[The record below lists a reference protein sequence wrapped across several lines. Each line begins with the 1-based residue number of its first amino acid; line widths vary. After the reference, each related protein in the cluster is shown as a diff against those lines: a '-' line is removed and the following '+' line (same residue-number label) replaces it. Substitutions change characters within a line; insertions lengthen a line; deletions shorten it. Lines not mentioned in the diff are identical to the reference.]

1 MNLKHENIHEYVI
14 KCTNTT
20 QITLDDDF
28 NVMDSKPDIDL
39 IVKEWGMA
47 VVNGVRVNQDKAQID
62 GTLVFAIMYTGSS
75 ENDKRFI
82 PVRMDGSLNFLE
94 NVNLSCDATGLDVN
108 CKAQLEDLTIKS
120 INSRKISVKAIVALT
135 VTCEEIKNISISTGI
150 EDGDCNAELLLKD
163 FEYVQADVN
172 MKDNLRIK
180 ETVSVPN
187 GKADIGSLVWDDV
200 DVRNVNTRMTE
211 DGLSVS
217 GELNVFIMYIADD
230 EAGQVQWYET
240 STPFTG
246 IIDVSGANPDG
257 ISYVGYNVISKN
269 VAVLFVWLYAAAYVL
284 HLYFD
289 FSGYSDM
296 AIGLGRI
303 FGFHFIENF
312 NYPYISASVTEFWRR
327 WHMSLGSWFR
337 DYVYIPLG
345 GNRVSKAKWFRN
357 IFIVWLLTG
366 LWHGAAWTFILW
378 GLFFAVFLTA
388 EKLWYGEALAQTR
401 FLKHLYVLLLIAVS
415 FVIFDAASV
424 SDAFRTIG
432 SLFGLGGLPRSD
444 VLARYYFDSYSGVF
458 LVAIVGATPLPA
470 KIVRQF
476 SEDDPGKKIMSVVEP
491 VVLLGLLTV
500 VTAYLV
506 DGSFNPFLYFR
517 F

>member
-1 MNLKHENIHEYVI
+1 M
-14 KCTNTT
+14 T
-20 QITLDDDF
+20 F
-28 NVMDSKPDIDL
+28 
-39 IVKEWGMA
+39 
-47 VVNGVRVNQDKAQID
+47 
-62 GTLVFAIMYTGSS
+62 SS
-75 ENDKRFI
+75 ILFLFFFLPAALLFCRYDVFI
-82 PVRMDGSLNFLE
+82 PPSVKRRMSVQTKKKHFKIENLFILIFSLFFYGWGEPKYIVIMIFTILLNYICALLIHSNRTKGKQGAAKAVLVVSVILNLGILGFFKYFNFF
-94 NVNLSCDATGLDVN
+94 LSNINNIFGLDIQFL
-108 CKAQLEDLTIKS
+108 KLALPIGISFYTFQTMSYTIDVYRNDAK
-120 INSRKISVKAIVALT
+120 VQ
-135 VTCEEIKNISISTGI
+135 KNII
-150 EDGDCNAELLLKD
+150 
-163 FEYVQADVN
+163 
-172 MKDNLRIK
+172 NL
-180 ETVSVPN
+180 
-187 GKADIGSLVWDDV
+187 
-200 DVRNVNTRMTE
+200 
-211 DGLSVS
+211 
-217 GELNVFIMYIADD
+217 
-230 EAGQVQWYET
+230 
-240 STPFTG
+240 
-246 IIDVSGANPDG
+246 
-257 ISYVGYNVISKN
+257 
-269 VAVLFVWLYAAAYVL
+269 AAYVTMFPQL
-284 HLYFD
+284 IAGPIVRYQDVAEQLEYRDGTAEKFAQGVQRFCIGLGKKVLLANNIGALWDTVKVMENPTVLSAWLGAFAFMFQIYFD

-476 SEDDPGKKIMSVVEP
+476 SEDGPGKKIMSVVEP
-491 VVLLGLLTV
+491 VVLLALLAV

>member
-1 MNLKHENIHEYVI
+1 MVFSSMVFLCIFLPVVFLLHLILPGIRAKNWMLLLASLVFYAYGEPVYVLLMIASAFVNYLSALLIEKKPSGKKAVMTINVILNLGVLVLFKYTGFLAESFNAIFGTAVPVPAIRLPIGISFFTFQAMSYVIDVYRGNAAAQRNFIDLAAYVAMFPQLIAGPIVRYADIAPQLKHRTH
-14 KCTNTT
+14 
-20 QITLDDDF
+20 TLADAAY
-28 NVMDSKPDIDL
+28 
-39 IVKEWGMA
+39 GA
-47 VVNGVRVNQDKAQID
+47 R
-62 GTLVFAIMYTGSS
+62 
-75 ENDKRFI
+75 RFI
-82 PVRMDGSLNFLE
+82 L
-94 NVNLSCDATGLDVN
+94 
-108 CKAQLEDLTIKS
+108 
-120 INSRKISVKAIVALT
+120 
-135 VTCEEIKNISISTGI
+135 
-150 EDGDCNAELLLKD
+150 
-163 FEYVQADVN
+163 
-172 MKDNLRIK
+172 
-180 ETVSVPN
+180 
-187 GKADIGSLVWDDV
+187 
-200 DVRNVNTRMTE
+200 
-211 DGLSVS
+211 GLSKKVLLANVLYGLISAYKSAANVS
-217 GELNVFIMYIADD
+217 
-230 EAGQVQWYET
+230 
-240 STPFTG
+240 
-246 IIDVSGANPDG
+246 
-257 ISYVGYNVISKN
+257 
-269 VAVLFVWLYAAAYVL
+269 VLFVWLYAAAYVL

-303 FGFHFIENF
+303 FGFHFTENF

-476 SEDDPGKKIMSVVEP
+476 SEDGPGKKIMSVVEP
-491 VVLLGLLTV
+491 VVLLALLAV